1 MDKED
6 LNNIDQEMLELG
18 SKAEE
23 DGAEDLDDVDD
34 EALNAKL

>member
-1 MDKED
+1 
-6 LNNIDQEMLELG
+6 MLELG

-34 EALNAKL
+34 KALNTKLRL